1 MTGKENPPLPQS
13 ESTNY
18 PTQPPEEVMGFVDFI
33 RVLIRKKNLVFLIT
47 AISIL
52 LSVGYSL
59 WVTPV
64 YKVRIGFLPPQKI
77 ILPKSLPVGATKET
91 KTSLYKKFL
100 GQLQSFNHR
109 KKVFESGN
117 FIEKFKDTNQRPTKP
132 EELLLTL
139 NSSITLRQNIYGE
152 KHFPLETPVYL
163 DMLGSKP
170 EAMVE
175 FLNSLSKV
183 AIKNIQT
190 EVITEVTNNLI
201 EKNKIIEKR
210 KLKNIESLKRR
221 IDNLKKE
228 LGIARNLKVVENNFS
243 HARSGARQPKWF
255 LYGEK
260 ALKEEINRLQLEIN
274 EITLQETSVDL
285 KSAIDVNRDSQTFN
299 GSKPAQSEYEKFDTS
314 NLSQIKIQVA
324 SISQPSIVPS
334 APLEPRKPLIISIG
348 VLMGLFLGVILAFIS
363 DTMEY
368 LGRRK
373 ESSR

>member
-13 ESTNY
+13 ENTNY
-18 PTQPPEEVMGFVDFI
+18 PTQPLEEGMGFVDFI

-77 ILPKSLPVGATKET
+77 ILPKSLPVGAMKET
-91 KTSLYKKFL
+91 NTSLYKKFL

-117 FIEKFKDTNQRPTKP
+117 FIEKFTDTNQSPTKP

-139 NSSITLRQNIYGE
+139 NSSINLQQNILDKNKPFE
-152 KHFPLETPVYL
+152 KPVYL
-163 DMLGSKP
+163 DMFGSKP

-210 KLKNIESLKRR
+210 KLENIESLKKR

-228 LGIARNLKVVENNFS
+228 LGIAHNLKIVENNFS
-243 HARSGARQPKWF
+243 HARSGAIQPKWF
-255 LYGEK
+255 LYGQK
-260 ALKEEINRLQLEIN
+260 ALKEEINKLQLEIN
-274 EITLQETSVDL
+274 DITLQETSVDL
-285 KSAIDVNRDSQTFN
+285 KSAIDANRDSQTFN

-314 NLSQIKIQVA
+314 NLSQIKIEVA

-334 APLEPRKPLIISIG
+334 APLEPRKSLIISIG

-363 DTMEY
+363 DAIEY
-368 LGRRK
+368 MGRRK
-373 ESSR
+373 ESS